1 MAKKVNRTAD
11 KISKLI
17 IDCKIIINDAET
29 FQQHMHD
36 NWKPE
41 YAYIVRHIA
50 IMSEEISD
58 YLPLLDDYREEVVK
72 NGC

>member
-17 IDCKIIINDAET
+17 IDCKIIINDIVTLER
-29 FQQHMHD
+29 D
-36 NWKPE
+36 VYGKPH
-41 YAYIVRHIA
+41 YSHIGRHVA
-50 IMSEEISD
+50 IMAEEISG
-58 YLPLLDDYREEVVK
+58 YLPLLDDYRDEVVK